1 MGYKRLTTQEARRR
15 RLARVKKYRTR
26 PRKVR
31 EQ

>member
-26 PRKVR
+26 PRKK
-31 EQ
+31 

>member
-26 PRKVR
+26 PVKK
-31 EQ
+31 